1 MLPRFQ
7 HILVPLDFTAK
18 NQAALDIA
26 FELASQNRASVTLLH
41 VIETIENLS
50 DEELQSFY
58 ARITSRAET
67 ELEARAQR
75 FAAAGIRVDRKIL
88 YGKRL
93 AEIVRDVRERTVD
106 LIVMSSHKVD
116 PAAAASSLGTLSYQV
131 SILCDCPVLLVK

>member
-41 VIETIENLS
+41 VIEKIENLPQ
-50 DEELQSFY
+50 EELKSFY
-58 ARITSRAET
+58 ARITSRAEI
-67 ELEARAQR
+67 ELETRAQR

-93 AEIVRDVRERTVD
+93 AEIVRDARERKVD
-106 LIVMSSHKVD
+106 LIVMSSHTVE
-116 PAAAASSLGTLSYQV
+116 PATAASSLGTLSYQV
-131 SILCDCPVLLVK
+131 SIVCECPILLVK